1 MTFAEFE
8 EKYKGFDVETA
19 SFEDE
24 LAYRQDAFD
33 MYETEGF
40 TDTFETPYEECS
52 EYNGKKYEIVRRSS
66 YENGDC
72 DMENLPQWIIKFEDG
87 KEINAYPEEI
97 CKLEVNMREVEER
110 KATFEEMS
118 KEFKIT
124 SVTREDLEM
133 RGFDTTNITD
143 EQMERL
149 AQKMCDDYL
158 EQMFWIS
165 LDIIAEDIIG
175 IPKKK

>member
-1 MTFAEFE
+1 M
-8 EKYKGFDVETA
+8 
-19 SFEDE
+19 
-24 LAYRQDAFD
+24 
-33 MYETEGF
+33 
-40 TDTFETPYEECS
+40 
-52 EYNGKKYEIVRRSS
+52 
-66 YENGDC
+66 
-72 DMENLPQWIIKFEDG
+72 
-87 KEINAYPEEI
+87 
-97 CKLEVNMREVEER
+97 
-110 KATFEEMS
+110 ATLEEMS

-124 SVTREDLEM
+124 SVTREDLES

>member
-1 MTFAEFE
+1 M
-8 EKYKGFDVETA
+8 
-19 SFEDE
+19 
-24 LAYRQDAFD
+24 
-33 MYETEGF
+33 
-40 TDTFETPYEECS
+40 
-52 EYNGKKYEIVRRSS
+52 
-66 YENGDC
+66 
-72 DMENLPQWIIKFEDG
+72 
-87 KEINAYPEEI
+87 
-97 CKLEVNMREVEER
+97 
-110 KATFEEMS
+110 ATIEEMS
-118 KEFKIT
+118 KEFEIT
-124 SVTREDLEM
+124 SVTREDLES

>member
-1 MTFAEFE
+1 M
-8 EKYKGFDVETA
+8 
-19 SFEDE
+19 
-24 LAYRQDAFD
+24 
-33 MYETEGF
+33 
-40 TDTFETPYEECS
+40 
-52 EYNGKKYEIVRRSS
+52 
-66 YENGDC
+66 
-72 DMENLPQWIIKFEDG
+72 
-87 KEINAYPEEI
+87 
-97 CKLEVNMREVEER
+97 
-110 KATFEEMS
+110 ATLEEMS

>member
-1 MTFAEFE
+1 MVT
-8 EKYKGFDVETA
+8 T
-19 SFEDE
+19 
-24 LAYRQDAFD
+24 
-33 MYETEGF
+33 
-40 TDTFETPYEECS
+40 
-52 EYNGKKYEIVRRSS
+52 
-66 YENGDC
+66 
-72 DMENLPQWIIKFEDG
+72 
-87 KEINAYPEEI
+87 
-97 CKLEVNMREVEER
+97 
-110 KATFEEMS
+110 EEMN

-143 EQMERL
+143 AQMERL

>member
-1 MTFAEFE
+1 M
-8 EKYKGFDVETA
+8 
-19 SFEDE
+19 
-24 LAYRQDAFD
+24 
-33 MYETEGF
+33 
-40 TDTFETPYEECS
+40 
-52 EYNGKKYEIVRRSS
+52 
-66 YENGDC
+66 
-72 DMENLPQWIIKFEDG
+72 
-87 KEINAYPEEI
+87 
-97 CKLEVNMREVEER
+97 
-110 KATFEEMS
+110 ATLEEMN

-143 EQMERL
+143 AQMERL

>member
-1 MTFAEFE
+1 M
-8 EKYKGFDVETA
+8 
-19 SFEDE
+19 
-24 LAYRQDAFD
+24 
-33 MYETEGF
+33 
-40 TDTFETPYEECS
+40 
-52 EYNGKKYEIVRRSS
+52 
-66 YENGDC
+66 
-72 DMENLPQWIIKFEDG
+72 
-87 KEINAYPEEI
+87 
-97 CKLEVNMREVEER
+97 
-110 KATFEEMS
+110 ATFEEMS

-175 IPKKK
+175 IPKRK

>member
-1 MTFAEFE
+1 M
-8 EKYKGFDVETA
+8 
-19 SFEDE
+19 
-24 LAYRQDAFD
+24 
-33 MYETEGF
+33 
-40 TDTFETPYEECS
+40 
-52 EYNGKKYEIVRRSS
+52 
-66 YENGDC
+66 
-72 DMENLPQWIIKFEDG
+72 
-87 KEINAYPEEI
+87 
-97 CKLEVNMREVEER
+97 
-110 KATFEEMS
+110 ATFEEMS

-124 SVTREDLEM
+124 SVTREDLES

-175 IPKKK
+175 IPKRK

>member
-1 MTFAEFE
+1 M
-8 EKYKGFDVETA
+8 
-19 SFEDE
+19 
-24 LAYRQDAFD
+24 
-33 MYETEGF
+33 
-40 TDTFETPYEECS
+40 
-52 EYNGKKYEIVRRSS
+52 
-66 YENGDC
+66 
-72 DMENLPQWIIKFEDG
+72 
-87 KEINAYPEEI
+87 
-97 CKLEVNMREVEER
+97 
-110 KATFEEMS
+110 ATFEEMS

-149 AQKMCDDYL
+149 AKKMCDDYL

>member
-1 MTFAEFE
+1 M
-8 EKYKGFDVETA
+8 
-19 SFEDE
+19 
-24 LAYRQDAFD
+24 
-33 MYETEGF
+33 
-40 TDTFETPYEECS
+40 
-52 EYNGKKYEIVRRSS
+52 
-66 YENGDC
+66 
-72 DMENLPQWIIKFEDG
+72 
-87 KEINAYPEEI
+87 
-97 CKLEVNMREVEER
+97 
-110 KATFEEMS
+110 ATFEEMS